1 MFLGARRRS
10 TAGDS
15 SALRGSPNG
24 GFLSLH
30 PAPAVLVALSR
41 RSSDCRAVIGSVLD
55 APREK
60 RGRGHMVAAAP
71 FAWPMA
77 GSTRDRRALGNR
89 EQTPSLAAG
98 SGLNVARAGP
108 SPGAGHPGPRTRKR
122 RALLCPI
129 VSLSPPGRRF
139 LAVRGSKSA
148 FRLRYYRI
156 PLIKCPGGP
165 TSRSILIIGAGP
177 IVIGQAAS
185 STIGTQAAKALKEEV
200 GPRPT

>member
-1 MFLGARRRS
+1 MSFQPSQGICSGWAAWRPRSCSRARRRS

-24 GFLSLH
+24 GFLF
-30 PAPAVLVALSR
+30 APPGPGRARGAVAPQFRLSR
-41 RSSDCRAVIGSVLD
+41 RHRIG
-55 APREK
+55 PRCTTRQ

-77 GSTRDRRALGNR
+77 GSTRDRMPLGNR

-98 SGLNVARAGP
+98 SGLNTARAGP

-122 RALLCPI
+122 RALFLCPI

-139 LAVRGSKSA
+139 SAVRGSKSA

-165 TSRSILIIGAGP
+165 TSPRS
-177 IVIGQAAS
+177 
-185 STIGTQAAKALKEEV
+185 
-200 GPRPT
+200 